1 VNDLAALLAEH
12 APHNASE
19 HRKLEKKGDYV
30 AAVRSIFSHLPEGF
44 TPQVA
49 LMLSETVRP

>member
-1 VNDLAALLAEH
+1 MNDLAALLAEH